1 MKTTYTV
8 ALLVL
13 AGIAI
18 DAAAI
23 QIVHAQVQLPA
34 QMMNETSYPDGYTIL
49 PLAPAPIKAMML
61 DIIVVIVAASVAWLV
76 WLVRQEKKKEDEIA
90 LDDAWREVLNDPH
103 YTERRLLE
111 ERKRVVDKARAAGAN
126 R

>member
-103 YTERRLLE
+103 YTERRHLE
-111 ERKRVVDKARAAGAN
+111 ERKRVVDKVRAVAAN